1 MESSGTADSETIY
14 ETLATP
20 AAPRNAV
27 MVETAPDTR
36 RRILRVSMELFGVH
50 GFHETSLRE
59 IAERVG
65 VSKPAV
71 LYHFP
76 GKADILGALVEPMLR
91 DLAAALARATAAGA
105 GDASGA
111 TGATGASGGPDSSGG
126 PDASGGPG
134 GPGTACGPSD
144 RARWAAIEGVLDV
157 WLEHRLL
164 LRLNLQDTA
173 PATPGP
179 AFARLHDAMLRANF
193 LVAGPNPG
201 FAERVRAS
209 QAVAMLSDPVVLF
222 ADAPVP
228 ALREAVLDGVRR
240 LLDGPQEPREPEGAH
255 GPGGPARNA
264 PGGRRGRPAA
274 MTPAMI
280 EAARRM
286 HAAGSG
292 GTAIAAALGVSR
304 ATVYRHLPQEE
315 DTE

>member
-1 MESSGTADSETIY
+1 METSGTADSETIY
-14 ETLATP
+14 ETQY
-20 AAPRNAV
+20 AARTASRNTSTS
-27 MVETAPDTR
+27 ETAPDTR
-36 RRILRVSMELFGVH
+36 RRILSVSMELFAVR

-59 IAERVG
+59 IAEQVG

-91 DLAAALARATAAGA
+91 DLAAALARAAAAGGSGTTGGSDAPGSA
-105 GDASGA
+105 GGSG
-111 TGATGASGGPDSSGG
+111 TTD
-126 PDASGGPG
+126 
-134 GPGTACGPSD
+134 GPGTSGTPGPSD
-144 RARWAAIEGVLDV
+144 RVRWAVIEGVLDV
-157 WLEHRLL
+157 WLDHRHL
-164 LRLNLQDTA
+164 LRLNLQDMA
-173 PATPGP
+173 LATPGP
-179 AFARLHDAMLRANF
+179 AFARLRDAILRANS

-201 FAERVRAS
+201 FTERVRAA

-222 ADAPVP
+222 ADAPAP

-240 LLDGPQEPREPEGAH
+240 LLDGPHGPDGAH
-255 GPGGPARNA
+255 GPQPPARPV

-274 MTPAMI
+274 MSPAMI

-286 HAAGSG
+286 HTAGSG
-292 GTAIAAALGVSR
+292 ATAIAAALGVSR

>member
-1 MESSGTADSETIY
+1 MESSRTADSETIY
-14 ETLATP
+14 ETYV
-20 AAPRNAV
+20 APV
-27 MVETAPDTR
+27 TETAPDTR
-36 RRILRVSMELFGVH
+36 RRILRVSMELFAVH

-76 GKADILGALVEPMLR
+76 GKADILDALVEPMLR
-91 DLAAALARATAAGA
+91 DLAAALARAAAAGA
-105 GDASGA
+105 
-111 TGATGASGGPDSSGG
+111 PD
-126 PDASGGPG
+126 
-134 GPGTACGPSD
+134 GPGTASGRSD
-144 RARWAAIEGVLDV
+144 RVRWAAIEGVLDV
-157 WLEHRLL
+157 WLEHRRL

-173 PATPGP
+173 PAAPGP
-179 AFARLHDAMLRANF
+179 ACARLREAVLRANF
-193 LVAGPNPG
+193 LVAGPHPG

-240 LLDGPQEPREPEGAH
+240 LLDGPHPDGA
-255 GPGGPARNA
+255 GPARPA

-274 MTPAMI
+274 MSPAMI

-292 GTAIAAALGVSR
+292 ATAIAAALGVSR

-315 DTE
+315 ESE

>member
-14 ETLATP
+14 ET
-20 AAPRNAV
+20 
-27 MVETAPDTR
+27 APDTR
-36 RRILRVSMELFGVH
+36 QRILRVSTELFGVH

-91 DLAAALARATAAGA
+91 ELAEALARAAA
-105 GDASGA
+105 ASGA
-111 TGATGASGGPDSSGG
+111 PDGSGASDGPGASSG
-126 PDASGGPG
+126 
-134 GPGTACGPSD
+134 PSE

-157 WLEHRLL
+157 WLEHRHL
-164 LRLNLQDTA
+164 LRLNFQDMA
-173 PATPGP
+173 LATTGP
-179 AFARLHDAMLRANF
+179 VFAQLRDAMLRANF

-240 LLDGPQEPREPEGAH
+240 LLDGPQGPTAPH
-255 GPGGPARNA
+255 GPDGPARPA

-274 MTPAMI
+274 MSPAMI

-292 GTAIAAALGVSR
+292 ATAIAAALGVSR

>member
-1 MESSGTADSETIY
+1 
-14 ETLATP
+14 
-20 AAPRNAV
+20 
-27 MVETAPDTR
+27 
-36 RRILRVSMELFGVH
+36 MELFGVH

-91 DLAAALARATAAGA
+91 DLATALALATASAQPGTGPGA
-105 GDASGA
+105 G
-111 TGATGASGGPDSSGG
+111 TGTGPE
-126 PDASGGPG
+126 
-134 GPGTACGPSD
+134 

-157 WLEHRLL
+157 WLKHRHL
-164 LRLNLQDTA
+164 LRLNLQDMA
-173 PATPGP
+173 LATPGP
-179 AFARLHDAMLRANF
+179 AFARLRDAMLRANS
-193 LVAGPNPG
+193 LVAGADPG
-201 FAERVRAS
+201 FAERVRAA
-209 QAVAMLSDPVVLF
+209 QAIAMLSDPVVLF

-240 LLDGPQEPREPEGAH
+240 LLDRPAEPAPT
-255 GPGGPARNA
+255 ARA
-264 PGGRRGRPAA
+264 VPGGRRGRPAA
-274 MTPAMI
+274 MSPAMV

-292 GTAIAAALGVSR
+292 ATAIAAALGVSR
-304 ATVYRHLPQEE
+304 ATVYRHLPQE

>member
-1 MESSGTADSETIY
+1 METSRTADSETIY
-14 ETLATP
+14 ETQCTV
-20 AAPRNAV
+20 AAASRNTSTT
-27 MVETAPDTR
+27 ETAPDTR
-36 RRILRVSMELFGVH
+36 QRILRVSMELFAVH

-91 DLAAALARATAAGA
+91 DLAAALARAAASARPGGSGAAG
-105 GDASGA
+105 GSGSGA
-111 TGATGASGGPDSSGG
+111 E
-126 PDASGGPG
+126 
-134 GPGTACGPSD
+134 

-157 WLEHRLL
+157 WLQHRHL
-164 LRLNLQDTA
+164 LRLNLQDMA
-173 PATPGP
+173 LATPGP
-179 AFARLHDAMLRANF
+179 AFARLRDATLRANS
-193 LVAGPNPG
+193 LVAGAEPG
-201 FAERVRAS
+201 FAERVRAA

-240 LLDGPQEPREPEGAH
+240 LLDGPAEPAP
-255 GPGGPARNA
+255 PTARPV

-274 MTPAMI
+274 MSPAMI

-292 GTAIAAALGVSR
+292 ATAIAAALGVSR

-315 DTE
+315 APG

>member
-1 MESSGTADSETIY
+1 METSGTADSETIY
-14 ETLATP
+14 ETQYTVPTAS
-20 AAPRNAV
+20 RNTS
-27 MVETAPDTR
+27 MTETASDTR
-36 RRILRVSMELFGVH
+36 RRILRVSMELFAVR

-59 IAERVG
+59 IAEQVG

-91 DLAAALARATAAGA
+91 DLAAALTRAA
-105 GDASGA
+105 
-111 TGATGASGGPDSSGG
+111 ASGGSG
-126 PDASGGPG
+126 ASD
-134 GPGTACGPSD
+134 GPGTSHGPGTSGPSD

-157 WLEHRLL
+157 WLDHRDL
-164 LRLNLQDTA
+164 LRLNLQDMA
-173 PATPGP
+173 LATPGP
-179 AFARLHDAMLRANF
+179 AFARLRDAILRANV

-201 FAERVRAS
+201 FAERVRAA

-240 LLDGPQEPREPEGAH
+240 LLDGPH
-255 GPGGPARNA
+255 GPNGPDGSARPA

-274 MTPAMI
+274 MSPAMI

-292 GTAIAAALGVSR
+292 ATAIAAALGVSR
-304 ATVYRHLPQEE
+304 ATVYRHLPE
-315 DTE
+315 DETPG

>member
-1 MESSGTADSETIY
+1 MENRGTADSETLY
-14 ETLATP
+14 ETRTP
-20 AAPRNAV
+20 AVASQNAPNI
-27 MVETAPDTR
+27 ETAPDTR
-36 RRILRVSMELFGVH
+36 RRILQVSMELFGVH

-91 DLAAALARATAAGA
+91 DLATALARAAASAHPGGSGGSGAAG
-105 GDASGA
+105 GS
-111 TGATGASGGPDSSGG
+111 
-126 PDASGGPG
+126 GPG
-134 GPGTACGPSD
+134 PG
-144 RARWAAIEGVLDV
+144 RVRWAAIEGILDV
-157 WLEHRLL
+157 WLEHRHL
-164 LRLNLQDTA
+164 LRLNLQDMA
-173 PATPGP
+173 LATPGP
-179 AFARLHDAMLRANF
+179 AFARLHDAMLRANS
-193 LVAGPNPG
+193 LVAGADPG
-201 FAERVRAS
+201 FAERVRAA

-240 LLDGPQEPREPEGAH
+240 LLDGPAEPAPS
-255 GPGGPARNA
+255 ARPV

-274 MTPAMI
+274 MSPAMI

-292 GTAIAAALGVSR
+292 ATAIAATLGVSR
-304 ATVYRHLPQEE
+304 ATVYRHLPQ
-315 DTE
+315 DDDAGTTTGTA

>member
-1 MESSGTADSETIY
+1 MESRRTADSETIY
-14 ETLATP
+14 ETQI
-20 AAPRNAV
+20 APSPSHNASII
-27 MVETAPDTR
+27 ETAPDTR
-36 RRILRVSMELFGVH
+36 RRILRVSTELFGVH

-76 GKADILGALVEPMLR
+76 GKADILAALVEPMLR
-91 DLAAALARATAAGA
+91 DLAAALARAAAA
-105 GDASGA
+105 
-111 TGATGASGGPDSSGG
+111 
-126 PDASGGPG
+126 
-134 GPGTACGPSD
+134 D

-157 WLEHRLL
+157 WLNHRHL

-173 PATPGP
+173 LATPGP
-179 AFARLHDAMLRANF
+179 AFARLREAMLRASA
-193 LVAGPNPG
+193 LVAGPDPG
-201 FAERVRAS
+201 FAERVRAA

-228 ALREAVLDGVRR
+228 ELREAVLDGVRR
-240 LLDGPQEPREPEGAH
+240 LLDGPA
-255 GPGGPARNA
+255 GPAAVTARPV

-274 MTPAMI
+274 MTPAMT

-292 GTAIAAALGVSR
+292 ATAIAAALGVSR
-304 ATVYRHLPQEE
+304 ATVYRHLPPEE
-315 DTE
+315 DTD

>member
-14 ETLATP
+14 ET
-20 AAPRNAV
+20 
-27 MVETAPDTR
+27 APDTR
-36 RRILRVSMELFGVH
+36 QRILRVSTELFGVH

-91 DLAAALARATAAGA
+91 ELAEALARAAA
-105 GDASGA
+105 ASGA
-111 TGATGASGGPDSSGG
+111 PDGSGASS
-126 PDASGGPG
+126 
-134 GPGTACGPSD
+134 GPSE

-157 WLEHRLL
+157 WLEHRHL
-164 LRLNLQDTA
+164 LRLNFQDMA
-173 PATPGP
+173 LATTGP
-179 AFARLHDAMLRANF
+179 VFAQLRDAMLRANF

-240 LLDGPQEPREPEGAH
+240 LLDGPQGPTAPH
-255 GPGGPARNA
+255 GPDGPARPA

-274 MTPAMI
+274 MSPAMI

>member
-14 ETLATP
+14 ET
-20 AAPRNAV
+20 
-27 MVETAPDTR
+27 APDTR
-36 RRILRVSMELFGVH
+36 QRILRVSTELFGVH

-91 DLAAALARATAAGA
+91 ELADALARAAA
-105 GDASGA
+105 ASGA
-111 TGATGASGGPDSSGG
+111 PDGSGASS
-126 PDASGGPG
+126 
-134 GPGTACGPSD
+134 GPSE

-157 WLEHRLL
+157 WLEHRHL
-164 LRLNLQDTA
+164 LRLNFQDMA
-173 PATPGP
+173 LATTGP
-179 AFARLHDAMLRANF
+179 VFAQLRDAMLRANF

-240 LLDGPQEPREPEGAH
+240 LLDGPQGPNPSH
-255 GPGGPARNA
+255 GPEGPARPA

-274 MTPAMI
+274 MSPAMI

-292 GTAIAAALGVSR
+292 ATAIAAALGVSR

>member
-1 MESSGTADSETIY
+1 MERSGTAHSETIY
-14 ETLATP
+14 
-20 AAPRNAV
+20 
-27 MVETAPDTR
+27 ETAPDTR
-36 RRILRVSMELFGVH
+36 RRILRVSTELFGVH

-76 GKADILGALVEPMLR
+76 GKADILGALVEPVLR
-91 DLAAALARATAAGA
+91 DLAAALARAAAAGA
-105 GDASGA
+105 SD
-111 TGATGASGGPDSSGG
+111 
-126 PDASGGPG
+126 GPG
-134 GPGTACGPSD
+134 APDGPGASD

-157 WLEHRLL
+157 WLAHRHL
-164 LRLNLQDTA
+164 LRLNLQYLQDTA
-173 PATPGP
+173 QATPGP
-179 AFARLHDAMLRANF
+179 VFAQLRDALLRANF
-193 LVAGPNPG
+193 LVAGANPG
-201 FAERVRAS
+201 FAERVRAA

-240 LLDGPQEPREPEGAH
+240 LLDGPDGQQ
-255 GPGGPARNA
+255 GPGGPARPV
-264 PGGRRGRPAA
+264 PGGRRGRPVA
-274 MTPAMI
+274 MSPAMI

-292 GTAIAAALGVSR
+292 ATAIAAALGVSR

-315 DTE
+315 SSE

>member
-1 MESSGTADSETIY
+1 MS
-14 ETLATP
+14 L
-20 AAPRNAV
+20 
-27 MVETAPDTR
+27 
-36 RRILRVSMELFGVH
+36 ELFAVH

-91 DLAAALARATAAGA
+91 DLSTALTRAAASAAPGGSGPA
-105 GDASGA
+105 GGS
-111 TGATGASGGPDSSGG
+111 
-126 PDASGGPG
+126 GPG
-134 GPGTACGPSD
+134 PE
-144 RARWAAIEGVLDV
+144 RARWAAVEGVLDV
-157 WLEHRLL
+157 WLEHRHL
-164 LRLNLQDTA
+164 LRLNLQDMA
-173 PATPGP
+173 LATPGP
-179 AFARLHDAMLRANF
+179 AFARLRDAMLRANS
-193 LVAGPNPG
+193 LVAGADPG
-201 FAERVRAS
+201 FTERVRAA

-240 LLDGPQEPREPEGAH
+240 LLDGPAEPAPPAARPE
-255 GPGGPARNA
+255 

-274 MTPAMI
+274 MSPAMI

-292 GTAIAAALGVSR
+292 ATAIAATLGVSR
-304 ATVYRHLPQEE
+304 ATVYRHLPQ
-315 DTE
+315 DDDSATTGAG

>member
-14 ETLATP
+14 ETCIAS
-20 AAPRNAV
+20 V
-27 MVETAPDTR
+27 IETAPDTR
-36 RRILRVSMELFGVH
+36 RRILRVSVELFGVH

-91 DLAAALARATAAGA
+91 DLAAALARAAAAGA
-105 GDASGA
+105 
-111 TGATGASGGPDSSGG
+111 P
-126 PDASGGPG
+126 
-134 GPGTACGPSD
+134 D

-157 WLEHRLL
+157 WLEHRHL

-173 PATPGP
+173 PAAPGP
-179 AFARLHDAMLRANF
+179 AFARLRESMLRAGF

-240 LLDGPQEPREPEGAH
+240 LLDGPHATGD
-255 GPGGPARNA
+255 GPARPA

-274 MTPAMI
+274 MSPAMI

-315 DTE
+315 EPE

>member
-1 MESSGTADSETIY
+1 
-14 ETLATP
+14 
-20 AAPRNAV
+20 
-27 MVETAPDTR
+27 
-36 RRILRVSMELFGVH
+36 MELFAVR

-59 IAERVG
+59 IAEQVG

-91 DLAAALARATAAGA
+91 DLAAALARAA
-105 GDASGA
+105 
-111 TGATGASGGPDSSGG
+111 ASGGSAAPD
-126 PDASGGPG
+126 
-134 GPGTACGPSD
+134 GPGTAATSGTSD

-157 WLEHRLL
+157 WLDHRHL
-164 LRLNLQDTA
+164 LRLNLQDA
-173 PATPGP
+173 ALATSDP
-179 AFARLHDAMLRANF
+179 AFARLRDAMLRANF
-193 LVAGPNPG
+193 LVAGPHPA
-201 FAERVRAS
+201 FAERVRAA

-228 ALREAVLDGVRR
+228 VLREAVLDGVRR
-240 LLDGPQEPREPEGAH
+240 LLDGQH
-255 GPGGPARNA
+255 GPQVPSRPV

-274 MTPAMI
+274 MSPAMI

-292 GTAIAAALGVSR
+292 ATAIAAALGVSR

-315 DTE
+315 APE

>member
-1 MESSGTADSETIY
+1 MGAFELTAGQDGPNKSPVKSVGKTKLFRMERSGTAHSETIY
-14 ETLATP
+14 
-20 AAPRNAV
+20 
-27 MVETAPDTR
+27 ETAPDTR
-36 RRILRVSMELFGVH
+36 RRILRVSTELFGVH

-76 GKADILGALVEPMLR
+76 GKADILGALLEPMLR
-91 DLAAALARATAAGA
+91 DLAAALARAAAA
-105 GDASGA
+105 AAS
-111 TGATGASGGPDSSGG
+111 D
-126 PDASGGPG
+126 GPG
-134 GPGTACGPSD
+134 APEGPGASD
-144 RARWAAIEGVLDV
+144 RARWVAIEGVLDV
-157 WLEHRLL
+157 WLAHRHL
-164 LRLNLQDTA
+164 LRLNLQYLQDTA
-173 PATPGP
+173 QATPGP
-179 AFARLHDAMLRANF
+179 VFARLREALLRANF

-201 FAERVRAS
+201 FAERVRAA

-240 LLDGPQEPREPEGAH
+240 LLDGP
-255 GPGGPARNA
+255 GGPARPV

-274 MTPAMI
+274 MSPAMI

-292 GTAIAAALGVSR
+292 ATAIAAALGVSR

-315 DTE
+315 PSE